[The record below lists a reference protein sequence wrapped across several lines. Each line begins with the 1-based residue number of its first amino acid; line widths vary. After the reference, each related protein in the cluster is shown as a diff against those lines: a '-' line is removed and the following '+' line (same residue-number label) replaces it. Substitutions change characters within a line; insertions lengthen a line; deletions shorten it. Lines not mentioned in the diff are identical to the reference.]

1 MGVDVEVATVIGRPQ
16 EEVAAFVVDP
26 HNAPRWYANID
37 SVRRHDDG
45 PVRVGTKMEFVAR
58 FLGRELVYTYEVV
71 LYDPE
76 DRLVMRTA
84 EGPFPMETVYDWSRV
99 GLGTRVRLRN
109 RGEPSG
115 FGRLAGPVVARA
127 MKRAMTRDLARL
139 KALLESPD

>member
-1 MGVDVEVATVIGRPQ
+1 MDVEVATVIARPQ
-16 EEVAAFVVDP
+16 EQVAAYVVDP
-26 HNAPRWYANID
+26 ANAPHWYANIH

-45 PVRVGTKMEFVAR
+45 PVRVGTRADFVAR

-99 GLGTRVRLRN
+99 GLGTRMRLRN

-115 FGRLAGPVVARA
+115 FGRVAVPVVSRA
-127 MKRAMTRDLARL
+127 MRRAMTRDLARL
-139 KALLESPD
+139 KAVLESSG